1 MQVMDF
7 SPANCKNCYKCVR
20 TCSVK
25 AIEVKNHQARIIEER
40 CIACG
45 HCFVVCPQ
53 NARNVLSDLEHI
65 KSAIKNGNNVIAQVA
80 PAFRGFFENSPKIV
94 TALKKIGFQI
104 VEEVSIGA
112 ELVSQSYEK
121 IIRESDKSEFLTS
134 CCPSVIMLI
143 EQYYPELISNI
154 LPVVSPMIAHGKII
168 KSNYPNSFVVFIGP
182 CISKKYEALLDE
194 NKGIVD
200 AVLTFDE
207 LIQWISEENIDINNL
222 EESTVDNYGSKRG
235 SSYPLAGGILN
246 AIRSTALSKNIDLI
260 KVDGIENCKS
270 LLEALKNKDLENVC
284 VELSICNESC
294 LGGPGGTAQG
304 GTPFKRI
311 QNLHKYIMRRAKE
324 TKEEID
330 YVKPYIDLSRTFKDR
345 SIKSYMPTE
354 EEIKEILSKMGKY
367 EKEDELNCGACGYDS
382 CYKKAIAVSQ
392 NMSQIDMCLPYM
404 RSIAE
409 RMSNEIFQN
418 SPNAILL
425 LDKFLNIVEINPI
438 AKKIFGVEKEELK
451 GEPISTIMD
460 DTTFKRVIEDKK
472 SIPKQKVNYLEYNY
486 HAYRSIIYMEKQSAL
501 LVIFTDITEEEN
513 RKLELNKIKE
523 NTLDVTQTII
533 DKQMRVAQE
542 IASLLGETTAE
553 TKVALMKLKKVLKEE
568 KEV

>member
-80 PAFRGFFENSPKIV
+80 PAFRGFFENSSKIV

-104 VEEVSIGA
+104 VEEVSIGE